1 MKKLVLL
8 FILSS
13 CIVYSQTYYMN
24 VRMKGGGTTSIPI
37 QDIQKLTFSGIPPP
51 DAVGNERLA
60 TVIKTFA
67 LLQNYPNPFNPNTT
81 IEYQLPKTGNVEI
94 KILSING
101 QLVKTLESTHQ
112 IQGRH
117 TVAWDGRNNGGQ
129 TVASGL
135 YIYQVAFENSM
146 LAKKMLFIK

>member
-1 MKKLVLL
+1 MRKFVLL

-24 VRMKGGGTTSIPI
+24 VRMKGGGTTSLPI
-37 QDIQKLTFSGIPPP
+37 RDIQKLTFDSIST
-51 DAVGNERLA
+51 AVGNEKLA
-60 TVIKTFA
+60 TVIKTFT
-67 LLQNYPNPFNPNTT
+67 LLQNYPNPFNPSTT

-94 KILSING
+94 KIFSING
-101 QLVKTLESTHQ
+101 QLVKTLESIHQ
-112 IQGRH
+112 IAGMH
-117 TVAWDGRNNGGQ
+117 TVVWDGRNNGGQ
-129 TVASGL
+129 TVASGM